1 MRCEEGGASGGV
13 LVRHCWMTTLHV
25 GVKVH
30 TGRLQKF
37 YSDFMNDLQILKSD
51 VQ

>member
-1 MRCEEGGASGGV
+1 MIVLSSLHILWFRRLFAMRCEEGGASGGV

-30 TGRLQKF
+30 TGR
-37 YSDFMNDLQILKSD
+37 
-51 VQ
+51 